1 MAIQLNATKGGF
13 AVTAGYLIVTMVQM
27 TRYLKPVMV
36 KEKVTQADGSLLD
49 VERPT
54 TIPAVEYRARGQ
66 IYPSMDA
73 RVQNF
78 GATDLN
84 FAFSFAHADGRDPT
98 AEAYEY
104 VKANGLQGWTLSSM
118 VDA

>member
-13 AVTAGYLIVTMVQM
+13 AVTDGYLIVTMTQM
-27 TRYLKPVMV
+27 TRYLKPVTV
-36 KEKVTQADGSLLD
+36 IDKVPQPDGTILD
-49 VERPT
+49 VERHT
-54 TIPAVEYRARGQ
+54 VEPAVQYVARGQ

-84 FAFSFAHADGRDPT
+84 FAFQFAHVAGQDPT
-98 AEAYEY
+98 NEAYEY
-104 VKANGLQGWTLSSM
+104 VKTNGLQGWTLTGM
-118 VDA
+118 TDV